1 MGYELKGNEVGIILR
16 PFVDDAGVWTGEL
29 DTGLAINLDEATLS
43 EADMAHLV
51 HVATMM
57 TAFLSYM
64 NDHDEILD
72 EIEELRNTLMGIDS
86 EDYYDDKEEDD
97 VTKEGNV
104 ITINKWTKTHGSA

>member
-16 PFVDDAGVWTGEL
+16 PFVDEAGVWTGEL
-29 DTGLAINLDEATLS
+29 DTGLAISVDEANLS

-64 NDHDEILD
+64 NDNPEIID
-72 EIEELRNTLMGIDS
+72 EIEELRNELMGIDP
-86 EDYYDDKEEDD
+86 YEEDEEDELD
-97 VTKEGNV
+97 VEREGNV
-104 ITINKWTKTHGSA
+104 LKINKWTKTHGNA